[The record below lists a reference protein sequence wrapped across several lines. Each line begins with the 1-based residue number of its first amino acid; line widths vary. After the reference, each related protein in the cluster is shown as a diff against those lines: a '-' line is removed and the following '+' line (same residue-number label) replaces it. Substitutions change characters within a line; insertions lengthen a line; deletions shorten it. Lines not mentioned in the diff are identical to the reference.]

1 MELTNKAAIVGRWAM
16 EELVALGGL
25 MVSGGTSAAMP
36 VDVTANDQDVPA
48 APVYTQAE
56 QSATDAVFRSASTTE
71 EEPPPLPV
79 AALVVSAAVANLKGI
94 VLDEAHR
101 SEKEKEE
108 EERQEADESEEEE
121 R

>member
-1 MELTNKAAIVGRWAM
+1 M
-16 EELVALGGL
+16 EELAALGGL
-25 MVSGGTSAAMP
+25 VVSGGTSAVAPLHVP
-36 VDVTANDQDVPA
+36 VYDHDVPA

-56 QSATDAVFRSASTTE
+56 QSATDAVFEAAPAPD

-101 SEKEKEE
+101 SEKEEQEQREEEDADETEE
-108 EERQEADESEEEE
+108 EER
-121 R
+121 